1 MPSSRPG
8 AALALR
14 DNPGDEARTA
24 EPQTFKHAARPRGAM
39 PPKDDYLKLLARA
52 RSLGATP
59 QASTGR
65 FVLPPV
71 EGFIEGNNTV
81 ISNFGDILKKVRRE
95 PEVVLPWMLREL
107 GRPGDLEGGR
117 LTLRGAVP
125 KATLEKV
132 IHDFVNTQV
141 LCSECSAPDTHI
153 EKQGRI
159 HVLRCEACGA
169 HRPIEA
175 ASRMQPAS
183 ARPAV
188 QEGDT
193 LEVTIED
200 LGKRGDGVARYEG
213 FLIFVEGAMK
223 GQTVRV
229 KVDRISGNMAFAHPI
244 PA

>member
-1 MPSSRPG
+1 
-8 AALALR
+8 
-14 DNPGDEARTA
+14 
-24 EPQTFKHAARPRGAM
+24 M
-39 PPKDDYLKLLARA
+39 PPKDDYLKLLSRA

-59 QASTGR
+59 QQSQGR
-65 FVLPPV
+65 FVVPTI
-71 EGFIEGNNTV
+71 EGFVEGNNTV
-81 ISNFGDILKKVRRE
+81 VSNFGDILKKIRRE

-107 GRPGDLEGGR
+107 GRPGELDNGR
-117 LTLRGAVP
+117 LTLRGNVP
-125 KATLEKV
+125 KATLERV
-132 IHDFVNTQV
+132 LNDFVNTQV

-188 QEGDT
+188 QEGESY
-193 LEVTIED
+193 EVTIED

-229 KVDRISGNMAFAHPI
+229 KVDRINGNMAFAHVVQ
-244 PA
+244 A

>member
-1 MPSSRPG
+1 MTRLGMTSG
-8 AALALR
+8 
-14 DNPGDEARTA
+14 
-24 EPQTFKHAARPRGAM
+24 
-39 PPKDDYLKLLARA
+39 KDDYLKLLQRA

-59 QASTGR
+59 QSSGQR
-65 FVLPPV
+65 FQFPTI

-81 ISNFGDILKKVRRE
+81 VSNFGDILKRVRRE
-95 PEVVLPWMLREL
+95 PDVVLPWMLREL
-107 GRPGDLEGGR
+107 GRPGDFDGTR
-117 LTLRGAVP
+117 LTLRGNVAKSVLDRVL
-125 KATLEKV
+125 T
-132 IHDFVNTQV
+132 DFITTQV

-159 HVLRCEACGA
+159 HLLRCEACGA

-175 ASRMQPAS
+175 ASRVAPLT

-188 QEGDT
+188 QEGET
-193 LEVTIED
+193 YEVTIDD

-229 KVDRISGNMAFAHPI
+229 KVDRISGNMAFAHI
-244 PA
+244 AAR

>member
-1 MPSSRPG
+1 MSTTS
-8 AALALR
+8 A
-14 DNPGDEARTA
+14 
-24 EPQTFKHAARPRGAM
+24 
-39 PPKDDYLKLLARA
+39 KDDYLKLLGRA
-52 RSLGATP
+52 RKLGATP
-59 QASTGR
+59 QQSTGR
-65 FVLPPV
+65 FQVPAI
-71 EGFIEGNNTV
+71 EGFVEGNNTV
-81 ISNFGDILKKVRRE
+81 VSNFGDILKKVRRE
-95 PEVVLPWMLREL
+95 PDVVLPWMLREL
-107 GRPGDLEGGR
+107 GRPGDFEGGR
-117 LTLRGAVP
+117 LTLRGNVP
-125 KATLEKV
+125 KATLERV
-132 IHDFVNTQV
+132 LNDFVTSQV

-188 QEGDT
+188 QEGDVY
-193 LEVTIED
+193 EVTIED

-229 KVDRISGNMAFAHPI
+229 KVDRISGNMAFAHVV